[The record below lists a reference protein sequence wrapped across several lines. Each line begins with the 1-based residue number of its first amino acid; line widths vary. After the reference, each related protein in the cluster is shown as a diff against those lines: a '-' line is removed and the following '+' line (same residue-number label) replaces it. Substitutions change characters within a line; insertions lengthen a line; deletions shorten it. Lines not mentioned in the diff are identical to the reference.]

1 MNRLAEEARR
11 LPLLMAR
18 LPAPSWLLLL
28 FAGLFAGWWIYV
40 PIHEL
45 LHVAGCLL
53 TGGEVSELEIAVVHG
68 GPLFERIFPFVV
80 SGSEY
85 AGRLTGFDTHGSD
98 WIYQATVLM
107 PYLITVFP
115 GMWLWRRLLDPAL
128 DPHPARV
135 FAVGALLPVVAA
147 PLISLTGDY
156 YESASIIVSRLF
168 AGAADRSLEAWRSD
182 DVFRLVSEWPGALAA
197 VDMVAIGGGMILSLT
212 LALLTLWLGAWLA
225 ERIETRVARKQPTPE
240 SNIHGD

>member
-1 MNRLAEEARR
+1 
-11 LPLLMAR
+11 
-18 LPAPSWLLLL
+18 
-28 FAGLFAGWWIYV
+28 
-40 PIHEL
+40 
-45 LHVAGCLL
+45 
-53 TGGEVSELEIAVVHG
+53 
-68 GPLFERIFPFVV
+68 VV

-115 GMWLWRRLLDPAL
+115 GMWWWRRLLDPSLA
-128 DPHPARV
+128 PHPARV
-135 FAVGALLPVVAA
+135 FAVGALLPLVAA

-168 AGAADRSLEAWRSD
+168 SGLAGRSLGAWRSD

-197 VDMVAIGGGMILSLT
+197 SDIAAIGGAMLLSLL
-212 LALLTLWLGAWLA
+212 LALATLWLGAWLA
-225 ERIETRVARKQPTPE
+225 ERLVQSIQGA
-240 SNIHGD
+240 